1 MASSQLTIDVKNMP
15 ELIHALLVRMS
26 NLLREEAES
35 ESDPRVARKLLEI
48 AARFEAG
55 Q

>member
-1 MASSQLTIDVKNMP
+1 MASDRLTVDVKNVP
-15 ELIHALLVRMS
+15 EIVHALCVRMS
-26 NLLREEAES
+26 NLLREEAEA
-35 ESDPRVARKLLEI
+35 ESDPRVARKLREI